1 MRRRTKKKMDKKTQH
16 LGFIHR
22 FIPPNKKGA
31 RAGGGEVGRGG
42 RAKGKT
48 PHVTLLLL
56 HGTGGNEEDLITLGH
71 EIDPEAAILSPRGKA
86 LEDGLPRFF
95 RRLAEGVFDIEDL
108 KFRTHELADFVEEAS
123 KVYRFDL
130 QRLVAVGYSNGAN
143 IAASALLLRPS
154 ILSYAILF
162 RPMVPLLPEP
172 LPDLSSKRVFL
183 SAGLH
188 DPIVSNQETKNL
200 FNILQKAGADLS
212 INWQNSGHNLILEEI
227 RKAKDWLLSVLAM
240 NNGDM

>member
-1 MRRRTKKKMDKKTQH
+1 MKSIQKR
-16 LGFIHR
+16 
-22 FIPPNKKGA
+22 
-31 RAGGGEVGRGG
+31 
-42 RAKGKT
+42 
-48 PHVTLLLL
+48 
-56 HGTGGNEEDLITLGH
+56 
-71 EIDPEAAILSPRGKA
+71 AILSPRGKA

-143 IAASALLLRPS
+143 IAADYMLLRPS

-200 FNILQKAGADLS
+200 FNILQKAGADC
-212 INWQNSGHNLILEEI
+212 INKL
-227 RKAKDWLLSVLAM
+227 AKQWT
-240 NNGDM
+240 